1 MALAA
6 RFEFPGIPATSVIAA
21 NYSLGHGITP
31 GVVTVEVPA
40 GMAKPRQEG
49 TCVFSFGST
58 TLNIEGCKVD
68 TGQSRIGQGQI
79 WTYAILDGRWPW
91 QYGYIIG
98 HYNVRRPDGRLREMT
113 EKTPQELATM
123 LLEEMNVASFDVSK
137 MENTRRP
144 EIHWSYENPAQALAT
159 LADEVGCR
167 VVYRIDKSVAI
178 LPAGEGAALPNYAA
192 MSIDFTLDTAQLPSG
207 IIVVGAESTYQ
218 TRWELEAVGLDDD
231 GLWKLI
237 DDLSYTPTNGW
248 EEEDPET
255 MGNVVEQ
262 TNPLKPNPR
271 ALALQTVWRCYRI
284 KLSESGGPLGDGDFE
299 GIDTLPDTYRGYL
312 PLSSGLIDIQST
324 ETSDEDGVSLERKP
338 KPAMVRGKFFD
349 SQWLHDMVEDV
360 AYKGQVS
367 VDGENGIVQFGKPMY
382 EDDDGRYKEATIVV
396 EVAHPIRRADRELE
410 RPTWVFDLTGS
421 RSVGKKVLMAPDLKY
436 TVKVEYDID
445 NNETG
450 RIDNRVSDKLDD
462 QAEYLANT
470 FLTSLSTVESGDR
483 SYPGLIDTK
492 TDGAISQISWS
503 IGRGPATTRV
513 SRNSEHDA
521 DIIPPFKERRRKELS
536 AKFER
541 DLADTRET
549 TAAYR
554 MTSGKLEPKFSD

>member
-1 MALAA
+1 MALSP
-6 RFEFPGIPATSVIAA
+6 RFEFPGIPAESVIAA

-31 GVVTVEVPA
+31 GVITVEVPA
-40 GMAKPRQEG
+40 GKAKPRQEG
-49 TCVFSFGST
+49 ACVFTFGST
-58 TLNIEGCKVD
+58 TLRIDGCKVD

-79 WTYAILDGRWPW
+79 WTYSILDGRWPW

-98 HYNVRRPDGRLREMT
+98 HYNIRRPDGRLRELT
-113 EKTPQELATM
+113 EKTPQELAKM
-123 LLEEMNVASFDVSK
+123 LLEEMHVTSFDVSK

-167 VVYRIDKSVAI
+167 VVYRIDKTVAI
-178 LPAGEGAALPNYAA
+178 LPAGEGASLPNYAA
-192 MSIDFTLDTAQLPSG
+192 QSIDFTMDTAQIPSG

-218 TRWELEAVGLDDD
+218 TRWDLEAVGLDDD
-231 GLWKLI
+231 GQWKLI
-237 DDLSYTPTNGW
+237 DDLSYKPTNGW

-255 MGNVVEQ
+255 MGNVAEQ
-262 TNPLKPNPR
+262 KDATKPNPR

-284 KLSESGGPLGDGDFE
+284 KASESGGPLGDGTFE
-299 GIDTLPDTYRGYL
+299 GIDTLPETYRGYL

-324 ETSDEDGVSLERKP
+324 ETSDEDGVALERKP
-338 KPAMVRGKFFD
+338 KPPFIRGKFFD
-349 SQWLHDMVEDV
+349 SQWLGANVEDV
-360 AYKGQVS
+360 NYKGQVS
-367 VDGENGIVQFGKPMY
+367 VDGENGIIMFDKPIY
-382 EDDDGRYKEATIVV
+382 IEDDGDYVEAEIVV

-410 RPTWVFDLTGS
+410 RPTWVFPLTGS
-421 RSVGKKVLMAPDLKY
+421 STVGKKVLMAPDLKY
-436 TVKVEYDID
+436 TVKVLYDLS
-445 NNETG
+445 NAETG
-450 RIDNRVSDKLDD
+450 KEDNRTIDKLDE
-462 QAEYLANT
+462 QAEYLAKT
-470 FLTSLSTVESGDR
+470 FLASLSTVESGDR

-492 TDGAISQISWS
+492 TDGAISQVSWS
-503 IGRGPATTRV
+503 IGRGPAMTRV

-541 DLADTRET
+541 DLADAQET